1 MITFSVLS
9 LCRKRSR
16 SSHLAVSART
26 IITLVMA
33 VWLTYGCAALI
44 PPERQL
50 DPEAEQTAARLRR
63 INAELNRFK
72 CVGKLTLV
80 LPAQANQSFRAAMA
94 GQLRQRL
101 RIDMFAPFGGA
112 AGTVSS
118 DGEHLFVVMHPTREY
133 HIKRFGSGS
142 LRRFIQMDVT
152 VEDLLEMMVGRIPM
166 ADGLFA
172 RTEQDDD
179 GHDSYLVLVDHRNR
193 IRQRITLDD
202 SLMPVR
208 SEWFDRSQQLDYTLA
223 IVGRQVVAGFVL
235 PERIDLASAQGGRL
249 SVLLERYEANAQ
261 LDQKLFVPAKPSL

>member
-1 MITFSVLS
+1 
-9 LCRKRSR
+9 
-16 SSHLAVSART
+16 
-26 IITLVMA
+26 
-33 VWLTYGCAALI
+33 
-44 PPERQL
+44 
-50 DPEAEQTAARLRR
+50 
-63 INAELNRFK
+63 
-72 CVGKLTLV
+72 
-80 LPAQANQSFRAAMA
+80 
-94 GQLRQRL
+94 
-101 RIDMFAPFGGA
+101 
-112 AGTVSS
+112 
-118 DGEHLFVVMHPTREY
+118 MHPTREY

-172 RTEQDDD
+172 RMEQDAD
-179 GHDSYLVLVDHRNR
+179 GNDSYLVLVDHRNR

-235 PERIDLASAQGGRL
+235 PERIDLASAHGGRL

-261 LDQKLFVPAKPSL
+261 LDQKLFVPAKPSS

>member
-1 MITFSVLS
+1 MIPFSDLS

-16 SSHLAVSART
+16 SSHSAISART
-26 IITLVMA
+26 FIALAMV
-33 VWLTYGCAALI
+33 VWLTSGCALLI
-44 PPERQL
+44 PPERDL

-63 INAELNRFK
+63 INAELTRFK

-80 LPAQANQSFRAAMA
+80 LPAQTNQSFRAAMA

-118 DGEHLFVVMHPTREY
+118 DGNHLFIVMHPTREY
-133 HIKRFGSGS
+133 HRKRFGSGS

-152 VEDLLEMMVGRIPM
+152 VQDLLEMMVGRIPM
-166 ADGLFA
+166 ADGLSA
-172 RTEQDDD
+172 RTEQDAN
-179 GHDSYLVLVDHRNR
+179 GYGRFLVLVDHRNR

-208 SEWFDRSQQLDYTLA
+208 SEWFDHGQQLDYTLT
-223 IVGRQVVAGFVL
+223 IDGRQVVDDFVL
-235 PERIDLASAQGGRL
+235 PERIDLASAHGGRL
-249 SVLLERYEANAQ
+249 SVVLERYEANVH
-261 LDQKLFVPAKPSL
+261 LDQELFVPAKPSS